1 MVTTV
6 FHRTPAFFAGLAR
19 GALAP
24 FVMPFASWSS
34 SPAATAGRATAG
46 DSGCMVMA
54 AGLVGAGLSGAFGAL
69 LGEGADSCCPS

>member
-6 FHRTPAFFAGLAR
+6 FHRTPAFFAGGLAR

-34 SPAATAGRATAG
+34 SPAATAGTCHG
-46 DSGCMVMA
+46 W
-54 AGLVGAGLSGAFGAL
+54 
-69 LGEGADSCCPS
+69 